1 MPAGDQAR
9 IGDRAGIAD
18 LTEDWVAKED
28 LSWAEELV
36 EPALRLAVDALPGSM
51 RHIAGYHLAWWDD
64 HGRPAGPEAPQA
76 IRSTLVLLS
85 ARAVGGHPDDAVP
98 AAVAVELAHHFSLLH
113 DDVIDGRISR
123 RGRPTAWSVFG
134 LRAAILAGD
143 ALLATALEVLAASGH
158 PSAEDAMRGLSA
170 GVLDVVDAQSA
181 DIALGPRRGPDG
193 PERTSATARK
203 VGGLLG
209 CACSLGAAF
218 GGGDLRQ
225 VEHLRRFGEDLGCVL
240 QQAGTDPAHL
250 AGLDSVAGVGRIGWD
265 DDDDTASTTT
275 SLTTRDGGTPEADDL
290 VAQALA
296 HLESAGLTAQASAE
310 LGSLARMASSRY
322 R

>member
-1 MPAGDQAR
+1 MPARDQA
-9 IGDRAGIAD
+9 GIDD
-18 LTEDWVAKED
+18 LIEDWVAKED
-28 LSWAEELV
+28 LWWTEELV
-36 EPALRLAVDALPGSM
+36 EPAVRLAVDALPGAM

-64 HGRPAGPEAPQA
+64 HGRPAGADGPPAF
-76 IRSTLVLLS
+76 RSTLVLQS
-85 ARAVGGHPDDAVP
+85 ASAVGGDPADAVP

-143 ALLATALEVLAASGH
+143 ALLATALEALAASGH
-158 PSAEDAMRGLSA
+158 SCAEEAMRALSA

-181 DIALGPRRGPDG
+181 DIALGPRSATDG
-193 PERTSATARK
+193 LDRTSDPARK

-209 CACSLGAAF
+209 CACALGAAF
-218 GGGDLRQ
+218 GGGDPHR
-225 VEHLRRFGEDLGCVL
+225 VEHMGRFGKELGVVL
-240 QQAGTDPAHL
+240 QRAGAERAGL
-250 AGLDSVAGVGRIGWD
+250 AGARTVADRQPIEHDNMYD
-265 DDDDTASTTT
+265 D
-275 SLTTRDGGTPEADDL
+275 LTPGAPATCRQEADEL
-290 VAQALA
+290 VARALE
-296 HLESAGLTAQASAE
+296 HLTSAGLTDQATAE